1 MFIIHIIKD
10 TYEHAEMCIFLPVSL
25 TCDSDVDKCFLGKY
39 DPAQFIVINYEI
51 GADSEKRHKIVTF
64 AIFIAFFNGLI
75 THSF

>member
-1 MFIIHIIKD
+1 MLKCAFSVQL
-10 TYEHAEMCIFLPVSL
+10 FS